1 MGIIKDNL
9 ENYLKFI
16 GSINDYIKSDIV
28 IVGAPMDYTVSFKP
42 GSRFGPQKIREL
54 SWGLETYSPYLD
66 RDLQD
71 KKYFDYGDLE
81 LPFGNVSK
89 SLQIIGQATN
99 ELLQDGKTPI
109 FLGGEHLI
117 TLPIIRE
124 IVSFY
129 QNDLIILH
137 FDAHTD
143 LRDEYMHESNSHAT
157 VMKHISKLVNPKN
170 IYQFGI
176 RSGLKEEFQWAKEYT
191 NLFFGEI
198 VKPLGSVLNK
208 IKGKPIYITVD
219 IDVLDPA
226 FAPGTGTPEAGGI
239 TSKELLRAIHMLEDF
254 DVIGMDLVEVLPM
267 CDIGDITS
275 IVACKIIRECIL
287 SFLYN

>member
-1 MGIIKDNL
+1 MRIIKDNL

-89 SLQIIGQATN
+89 SLQMIGQATN
-99 ELLQDGKTPI
+99 ELLRDGKTPI

-117 TLPIIRE
+117 TLPIIE
-124 IVSFY
+124 GIVSFY
-129 QNDLIILH
+129 QNDLIVLH

-143 LRDEYMHESNSHAT
+143 LRDEYMNESNSHAT

-176 RSGLKEEFQWAKEYT
+176 RSGLKEEFQWAKEHT

-198 VKPLGSVLNK
+198 VKPLESVLNK
-208 IKGKPIYITVD
+208 MKGKPIYITID

-239 TSKELLRAIHMLEDF
+239 TSKELLKAVHILEDF
-254 DVIGMDLVEVLPM
+254 NVIGMDLVEVLPM
-267 CDIGDITS
+267 CDVGDITS

-287 SFLYN
+287 SFL